1 MCTVSYVS
9 WNHRATLCVD
19 FGPAVRAGEV
29 HGNVSLWLEH
39 MLLLNVKK
47 VRYQTF
53 LVNVN
58 VNPFDTFG
66 SAALPI
72 GTYLNYHWER
82 CAPINTTLTYEHL
95 VIQNGFVAR
104 HVK

>member
-1 MCTVSYVS
+1 MIADQSNIFLDYV
-9 WNHRATLCVD
+9 
-19 FGPAVRAGEV
+19 
-29 HGNVSLWLEH
+29 
-39 MLLLNVKK
+39 KII
-47 VRYQTF
+47 
-53 LVNVN
+53 
-58 VNPFDTFG
+58 NPFDTSG

-95 VIQNGFVAR
+95 VIQNGFVAQ